1 MSNKAKY
8 LMTPNQ
14 QEQEKT
20 MRIRGLKIGDLTTHD
35 MAAWREL
42 ESNALEPN
50 AYLSHH
56 FLLPALRFLDP
67 DHLTTLYFLERKNV
81 VGWALCAIVPL
92 SKAPRDRHIPLSHYC
107 VYHSIHTFL
116 GGMLVHRD
124 DAEKH
129 LDTLFKYW
137 CKTNHHGVTFKSC
150 HIDGPTE
157 RILSRIAM
165 NYGMTRLEIDVF
177 ERAMMH
183 PSELGESDQK
193 VRLPSRLKKIRS
205 AKNKLTKIGPIQFIT
220 YRGREIS
227 DDVIERHIRLE
238 HMGWKGENGSSLRS
252 KPEHEKFF
260 REMVI
265 GFCADN
271 RGFFAELW
279 AGDHLI
285 HSSSNLTSG
294 KTGFAF
300 KVGFDPEF
308 SQYSPGIMG
317 ELELMRCAPD
327 LLADLEIIDSGSVAG
342 SFIEELWPGRHR
354 IATVVYATSTIGNLA
369 LAASTQVRTFKRRW
383 ALRRASDG
391 KAKPSDSNNA
401 ENGQASLVAKSTS
414 G

>member
-1 MSNKAKY
+1 MA
-8 LMTPNQ
+8 LTHQ
-14 QEQEKT
+14 GREHRT
-20 MRIRGLKIGDLTTHD
+20 RIRDLKISELTAHD
-35 MAAWREL
+35 VAAWREL

-67 DHLTTLYFLERKNV
+67 DRLTTLHFLERENSL
-81 VGWALCAIVPL
+81 GWELCAIVPL
-92 SKAPRDRHIPLSHYC
+92 GQSPGDRHIPLSHYS
-107 VYHSIHTFL
+107 VYHSIHTFM
-116 GGMLVHRD
+116 GGILVHRD

-129 LDTLFKYW
+129 LDTIFQYW
-137 CKTNHHGVTFKSC
+137 RKTNHHGVTFKSC

-157 RILSRIAM
+157 RILSRIAT
-165 NYGMTRLEIDVF
+165 NYGMRRLEIDVF

-183 PSELGESDQK
+183 PGELGESDQK
-193 VRLPSRLKKIRS
+193 VRLPSRLKKIRT
-205 AKNKLTKIGPIQFIT
+205 AKNKLAKIGPIQFIT

-227 DDVIERHIRLE
+227 DDVIERHIHLE

-260 REMVI
+260 REMSR
-265 GFCADN
+265 GFCNDN
-271 RGFFAELW
+271 RGFIAELW
-279 AGDHLI
+279 AGDHLV

-327 LLADLEIIDSGSVAG
+327 LLADLEIVDSGSVAG
-342 SFIEELWPGRHR
+342 SFIEELWPVRHR
-354 IATVVYATSTIGNLA
+354 MATVVYATSSIGNLA
-369 LAASTQVRTFKRRW
+369 LAASAHVRTIKQRW
-383 ALRRASDG
+383 ALRRVSSG
-391 KAKPSDSNNA
+391 ESKSDSNNS
-401 ENGQASLVAKSTS
+401 ENRQSTVACRSVD
-414 G
+414 